1 MSLSFNNEKMRP
13 VRAVLA
19 ILIVLG
25 HFSYFME
32 GDFVKGMRVAGP
44 VSVAFF
50 LFISGYGLTC
60 SMRTKGGSYLKRFPL
75 SKLIRIV
82 LPALLVCFLHVL
94 LCGNGGVSL
103 FSRIGLVFSCGN
115 TLLPH
120 YWFVWAILFDY
131 LLFYFSW
138 RLFPRRWTKYMIL
151 AGVIVFLL
159 VTILRGFDRCWW
171 MCALSFPAGIFFSEF
186 EQPFLSFAGMRESRY
201 WLSLFVLAL
210 LFVGLYLVPFLWVR
224 TLAYAIGPF
233 FLALCVARLPIDRTH
248 LPVLGFLGAI
258 SYEIYLS
265 HITIMSFLRGD
276 VVWISHRNIYVV
288 VVFAL
293 TILVAWLIHL
303 LCDRLLKR
311 VR

>member
-1 MSLSFNNEKMRP
+1 MTLSFNNEKMRP

-32 GDFVKGMRVAGP
+32 GGFVKVMRMAAP
-44 VSVAFF
+44 ASVAFF
-50 LFISGYGLTC
+50 LFISGYGLTS
-60 SMRTKGGSYLKRFPL
+60 SMRTKGVAYLKHFPQ
-75 SKLIRIV
+75 SKLVRIV
-82 LPALLVCFLHVL
+82 LPAILVVLLHLL

-103 FSRIGLVFSCGN
+103 LSRVGLVFSCGN

-120 YWFVWAILFDY
+120 YWFVWTILFDY
-131 LLFYFSW
+131 LLFYVSW
-138 RLFPRRWTKYMIL
+138 RFFPQRWTKYIIL

-159 VTILRGFDRCWW
+159 ATVLRGFDRCWW

-186 EQPFLSFAGMRESRY
+186 EQPVYAFVGRCESRY

-210 LFVGLYLVPFLWVR
+210 VFLGLYLVPVLWTR
-224 TLAYAIGPF
+224 TIAYAICPF
-233 FLALCVARLPIDRTH
+233 FMALCVARIPIDKLRLPI
-248 LPVLGFLGAI
+248 LCFLGAI

-265 HITIMSFLRGD
+265 HITMMSFLRGD
-276 VVWISHRNIYVV
+276 VVWISSRYIYVV
-288 VVFAL
+288 VVFAS

-303 LCDRLLKR
+303 LCERLLKM